1 MNANGNCPKRKEA
14 ISNELVQRRNLEL
27 DFRLFL
33 RDIHYHYVLNLC
45 GNNKNSI
52 EANLRYRISCGIS
65 DNLRM
70 SKSNIREVDMKQN
83 GGAIGNVLDY
93 KSKQGGK
100 LAFLGQKIPVN

>member
-14 ISNELVQRRNLEL
+14 ISNELVQRKNLEL

-33 RDIHYHYVLNLC
+33 SDIHYHYVLNLC

-52 EANLRYRISCGIS
+52 EANVRYRILCVIS
-65 DNLRM
+65 GNSRM
-70 SKSNIREVDMKQN
+70 SKSNIRKVDMKQN

-93 KSKQGGK
+93 KSKQGANWHFFARG
-100 LAFLGQKIPVN
+100 FR